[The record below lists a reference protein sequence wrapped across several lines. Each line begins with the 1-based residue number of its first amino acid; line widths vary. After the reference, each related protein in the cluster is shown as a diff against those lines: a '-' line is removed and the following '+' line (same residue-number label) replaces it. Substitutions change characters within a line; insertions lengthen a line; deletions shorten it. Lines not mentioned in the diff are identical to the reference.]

1 MEGGWS
7 IRDPRYG
14 ATYGGMENPPSDDGT
29 EPLLAMSTSVIPAAS
44 RVYAH
49 CCTVGQLVIKYLR
62 SRLSPLWLVWL
73 VNSKL
78 LISRRQ
84 ACILSLYVRRIRSSL
99 PPHLGGLSNGEL
111 TFSALCQRKALDRG
125 RRQHAPARR
134 HIPSPWCRLVTTR
147 RFSSMPLTVLCV
159 KPSSKN
165 NTQGQALG
173 CLQPSTF
180 TRGYAFTKE
189 GCFGRRFCR
198 LERAASP
205 VQTLRSCSLDYWGHI
220 EGKVWRVELY
230 SPLGLSASVG
240 HLMLSW

>member
-1 MEGGWS
+1 MHLAPQPAVATRTRCARCACIIAAGLHDLLHPAAMSLLVSTEASPISRPYGRGWS
-7 IRDPRYG
+7 IRDPRH
-14 ATYGGMENPPSDDGT
+14 AVTSGGMENPPSDDGT

-44 RVYAH
+44 RVYAR

-84 ACILSLYVRRIRSSL
+84 ACILSLYVRRLRSSL

-134 HIPSPWCRLVTTR
+134 HIPSPWRRLVTTR
-147 RFSSMPLTVLCV
+147 CSSSVPLTVLCV
-159 KPSSKN
+159 
-165 NTQGQALG
+165 
-173 CLQPSTF
+173 
-180 TRGYAFTKE
+180 
-189 GCFGRRFCR
+189 
-198 LERAASP
+198 
-205 VQTLRSCSLDYWGHI
+205 
-220 EGKVWRVELY
+220 
-230 SPLGLSASVG
+230 
-240 HLMLSW
+240 